1 MTRKDY
7 EALAE
12 DIRNAHE
19 HWASDDDRALA
30 RRVLSNFV
38 ENFQEYLAEDNVRFD
53 SAKFREACGL

>member
-19 HWASDDDRALA
+19 FWASDEDRALA
-30 RRVLSNFV
+30 RRVMANFV
-38 ENFQEYLAEDNVRFD
+38 ENFQEYLAEDNPRFD
-53 SAKFREACGL
+53 SAKFREACGF